1 LIPKLIYSRFQPTL
15 DLNPLPFL
23 IRPQSQSA
31 PILNPPS
38 ISIPVLVLPSSPRA
52 YLVEVVRK
60 EALLDDRG
68 IALVE
73 WTAAGRR
80 DDAAGDELAQVGVLV
95 TRGLGRVW
103 ECYRVIAPGEL
114 LVVLVLEE
122 VVLQELLPSN
132 PDPTEA
138 VAARIVAAV
147 EAVRPWLAVLRSVAA

>member
-1 LIPKLIYSRFQPTL
+1 LL
-15 DLNPLPFL
+15 
-23 IRPQSQSA
+23 
-31 PILNPPS
+31 
-38 ISIPVLVLPSSPRA
+38 SSPRA

-80 DDAAGDELAQVGVLV
+80 DNAAGDELAQVGVLV

-103 ECYRVIAPGEL
+103 ECHRIIAPGEL
-114 LVVLVLEE
+114 LGVLVLEE

-138 VAARIVAAV
+138 VAARIIATV
-147 EAVRPWLAVLRSVAA
+147 EAVRPWLAVLGSVAA